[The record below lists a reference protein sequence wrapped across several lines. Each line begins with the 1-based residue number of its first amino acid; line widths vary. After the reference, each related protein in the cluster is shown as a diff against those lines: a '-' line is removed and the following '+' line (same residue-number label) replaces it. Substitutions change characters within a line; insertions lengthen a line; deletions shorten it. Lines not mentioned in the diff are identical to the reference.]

1 VPEDRLK
8 TGGIIMLRSMY
19 AAISGL
25 KNFQTKLDVIGNNIS
40 NVSTYGFKKGRV
52 TFQDLLSQQVS
63 GASAPSFN
71 RGGVNPQQVGLGSK
85 IASIDTITEQG
96 NLQTTGRSLDL
107 AISGDGYFVVQ
118 DGFNQYF
125 TRAGNFYLDRDGSLV
140 NADGLRLM
148 GYGLDANGALDKTRL
163 QKLTIN
169 EQAIHQPMTKYITL
183 TGNIKPT
190 DFIDLTNGT
199 VNAGANLTR
208 DFKIFDASGK
218 GHDAEIVLDTPTSA
232 LVDPSDPSK
241 GYYVSSLKFTITANG
256 DGTSHTGT
264 ITFKP
269 DGTVDSITPSTDTF
283 DFGADGKV
291 DIKNL
296 DFNTLTLLNN
306 MPEDA
311 DIVGDVATLDR
322 FSIGS
327 SGEIYGVLSDGSV
340 QLLGQIVL
348 SQFNN
353 PGGLTKAG
361 SNLFKASANSGE
373 PMIGTAI
380 DAGSTIQPGALEM
393 SNVDLS
399 EEFTGMIE
407 AQRGFQAN
415 ARVITTSDQ
424 ILQELVDLKR

>member
-169 EQAIHQPMTKYITL
+169 EQAIHQPMTKFITL
-183 TGNIKPT
+183 TGNLKPD
-190 DFIDLTNGT
+190 DFIDLATGT
-199 VNAGANLTR
+199 AKAGNFTT
-208 DFKIFDASGK
+208 DFKIFDANGK
-218 GHDAEIVLDTPTSA
+218 GHDATIVLDTPTSSQI
-232 LVDPSDPSK
+232 DPADPSK
-241 GYYVSSLKFTITANG
+241 GYYVKSLTFTITAAG
-256 DGTSHTGT
+256 DGTPHTGT

-269 DGTVDSITPSTDTF
+269 DGTVESITPTSDTF
-283 DFGADGKV
+283 NFGADGV
-291 DIKNL
+291 VNIQNL
-296 DFNTLTLLNN
+296 DFDTLTLLSN
-306 MPEDA
+306 MPENA
-311 DIVGDVATLDR
+311 DIVGDVATLDS